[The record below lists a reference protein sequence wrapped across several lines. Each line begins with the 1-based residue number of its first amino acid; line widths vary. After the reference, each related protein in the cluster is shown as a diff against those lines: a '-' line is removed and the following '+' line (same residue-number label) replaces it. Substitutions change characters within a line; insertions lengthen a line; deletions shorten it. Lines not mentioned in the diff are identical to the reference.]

1 VLAKWVRQH
10 FFLIAGRLVSKGRR
24 LILRLSQGYPWKE
37 EYQRAEARLEALKLP
52 LPT

>member
-1 VLAKWVRQH
+1 MAKWVRQH

-37 EYQRAEARLEALKLP
+37 EYQKAEAHLETLKLP